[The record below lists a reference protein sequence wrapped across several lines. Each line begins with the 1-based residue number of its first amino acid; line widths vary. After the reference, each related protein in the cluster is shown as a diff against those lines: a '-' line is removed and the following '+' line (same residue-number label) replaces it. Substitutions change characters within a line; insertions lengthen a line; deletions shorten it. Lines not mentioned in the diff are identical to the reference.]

1 LYPVSTKFLETIDSN
16 ARRYYW
22 TGTIKT
28 KKGREYTFDND
39 DIIKGSGYIT
49 RSCCG
54 NSSLEIGTVYASEMG
69 ITLLSDI
76 DRYTLEGAEVRLY
89 FHLVFPDNSVETVP
103 MGIFEVSEATRK
115 TRCLEIKAY
124 DYMLRFDEPFNIEAT
139 SGTPYNFIRT
149 ICEACHVTMAQSQAQ
164 IAALPNGGETLGI
177 YSKNDISSY
186 RDLIFYIA
194 QVLGCVAQINREG
207 KLEFILYSNTPVC
220 EITQRQRYNSS
231 YSDFVTRYTAI
242 SSTNMVAE
250 EAEYYALEVDDG
262 LTMNLGSNPLLQFG
276 MKATR
281 QRLLTRILNAIA
293 VAQYVP
299 FSSDT
304 IGNPALDPMD
314 CVVFSGGH
322 ADETK
327 ITCITSITYKING
340 KHSLKCVGQNPK
352 LSEAKSKNDKNITG
366 LMNQVVE
373 NKTVVYD
380 FTNVAPYNI
389 GSSETEIVF
398 LDYVAKESTSAMFL
412 AEILLNVTAEE
423 AIRDIAGVAISA
435 DGTEESV
442 TYRFTDKQ
450 HPLLT
455 VIYSINGVEVETFYP
470 KQTLHEGSYIL
481 TLFYPITSVQEN
493 SSNTLTV
500 SLSISGGTAT
510 IGEGKIKATISGQGL
525 VSGIADWNGRIK
537 LEEVFSPY
545 AISFFDFALRALNE
559 SAVLTQPD
567 IRNISYYTAFPKI
580 IATGFREVT
589 LNGINERVTLV
600 DLVTTFTL
608 NSTFQGQFDPNF
620 IELTE
625 AGVYARITDYS
636 VESEA
641 EEFSS
646 GTLEH
651 LFVDTSKYESI
662 SSLEVTKC

>member
-1 LYPVSTKFLETIDSN
+1 MYPVSTKFLETIDSN

-124 DYMLRFDEPFNIEAT
+124 DYMLRFDEPFNIEAS

-149 ICEACHVTMAQSQAQ
+149 ICETCHVTMAQSQAQ

-186 RDLIFYIA
+186 RDLIYYIA

-207 KLEFILYSNTPVC
+207 KLEFIQYSNTPVC
-220 EITQRQRYNSS
+220 EITQRQRYSSS

-262 LTMNLGSNPLLQFG
+262 LTMNLGTNPLLQFG
-276 MKATR
+276 MKSTR
-281 QRLLTRILNAIA
+281 KRLLTRILNAIA
-293 VAQYVP
+293 VAEYVP

-322 ADETK
+322 ADDTK

-366 LMNQVVE
+366 LLNQVVE

-380 FTNVAPYNI
+380 FTNVAPYEI
-389 GSSETEIVF
+389 GSSNTEVVAI
-398 LDYVAKESTSAMFL
+398 DYVAKESTSAMFL
-412 AEILLNVTAEE
+412 AEILLNITAED
-423 AIRDIAGVAISA
+423 AIRDIPGVVI
-435 DGTEESV
+435 DDTGTEKNI
-442 TYRFTDKQ
+442 TYRFTEKQ
-450 HPLLT
+450 HPELT
-455 VIYSINGVEVETFYP
+455 VTYSINGTEVETFHP
-470 KQTLHEGSYIL
+470 KQSLHEGSYIL
-481 TLFYPITSVQEN
+481 TLFYPITTILEN
-493 SSNTLTV
+493 TSNFFSM
-500 SLSISGGTAT
+500 SLSISGGSAT
-510 IGEGKIKATISGQGL
+510 IGEEKIKATISGQGL

-545 AISFFDFALRALNE
+545 AVASFVCAYNALEE
-559 SAVLTQPD
+559 SVSVSQPD
-567 IRNISYYTAFPKI
+567 IRNFGFYTAFPFI
-580 IATGFREVT
+580 TTSFPGINVQ
-589 LNGINERVTLV
+589 GINERVTLAEIV
-600 DLVTTFTL
+600 GTFTVDSIYL
-608 NSTFQGQFDPNF
+608 GSFDNRYVR
-620 IELTE
+620 IND
-625 AGVYARITDYS
+625 AGAYARIQEYTI
-636 VESEA
+636 ESEA
-641 EEFSS
+641 LEVSS
-646 GTLEH
+646 GSLEH
-651 LFVDTSKYESI
+651 LYINTDQFESY
-662 SSLEVTKC
+662 SSLEVIKC

>member
-1 LYPVSTKFLETIDSN
+1 MYPVSDAFLSTIDSN

-22 TGTIKT
+22 TGVITT
-28 KKGREYTFDND
+28 QNGQVYNFTNE

-54 NSSLEIGTVYASEMG
+54 NSTLEIGSVYASEMG
-69 ITLLSDI
+69 ITLLSEI
-76 DRYTLEGAEVRLY
+76 DRYTLEGAEVKIY
-89 FHLVFPDNSVETVP
+89 FHLVLPDETVETIP

-124 DYMLRFDEPFNIEAT
+124 DYMLRFDEPFNIEAS
-139 SGTPYNFIRT
+139 SGTAYNFIHT
-149 ICEACHVTMAQSQAQ
+149 ICEICNVEMAQTQAQ

-177 YSKNDISSY
+177 YSTNDISSY
-186 RDLIFYIA
+186 RDLIYYIA

-207 KLEFILYSNTPVC
+207 KLEFINYSNTPVR
-220 EITQRQRYNSS
+220 EVTQKQRYNSS

-242 SSTNMVAE
+242 SSTNLVAE
-250 EAEYYALEVDDG
+250 ETEYYALEVDDG
-262 LTMNLGSNPLLQFG
+262 LTMDLGSNPLLQFG

-293 VAQYVP
+293 IAEYVP

-314 CVVFSGGH
+314 CLIFSGGH

-327 ITCITSITYKING
+327 ITCITSVTYKING
-340 KHSLKCVGQNPK
+340 KQSLKCVGQNPK
-352 LSEAKSKNDKNITG
+352 LAEAKSKNDKNITG
-366 LMNQVVE
+366 LINQVEE

-380 FTNVAPYNI
+380 FTNVEPYDI
-389 GSSETEIVF
+389 GASETEVIL
-398 LDYVAKESTSAMFL
+398 LDYVSKESTSAMFL
-412 AEILLNVTAEE
+412 AEILLNVTAEDT
-423 AIRDIAGVAISA
+423 IRDIAGVTISA

-442 TYRFTDKQ
+442 TYRITDKQ
-450 HPLLT
+450 HPTLT
-455 VIYSINGVEVETFYP
+455 VLYNINGVEVETFSP

-493 SSNTLTV
+493 TSNTLTV
-500 SLSISGGTAT
+500 SLSISGGNAT

-537 LEEVFSPY
+537 LEEIFSPY
-545 AISFFDFALRALNE
+545 AISFFDLSLKALNE

-567 IRNISYYTAFPKI
+567 IRNIGYYTAFPKV

-589 LNGINERVTLV
+589 LGGINERVTLI

-608 NSTFQGQFDPNF
+608 DSTFQGQYDPNY
-620 IELTE
+620 IEITE
-625 AGVYARITDYS
+625 AGVYSRITNFS

-646 GTLEH
+646 GALEH
-651 LFVDTSKYESI
+651 LFVDTSKYESV